1 MISFVNTK
9 KAAGTGGNSQ
19 EAPALIALSDLGT
32 GLTTFY
38 DLFRDV
44 PEMNEPSNFQL
55 SPFTFHL
62 STFNRGN
69 HHSKTGAIS
78 LSAGHYH
85 CAIDRQAIS
94 SCELNHAI
102 TTLLRK

>member
-9 KAAGTGGNSQ
+9 KTVGTGGNSQ

-44 PEMNEPSNFQL
+44 PEMNEPFNFQPRQP
-55 SPFTFHL
+55 SQQ
-62 STFNRGN
+62 NRCDIN
-69 HHSKTGAIS
+69 QCRS
-78 LSAGHYH
+78 LS
-85 CAIDRQAIS
+85 
-94 SCELNHAI
+94 
-102 TTLLRK
+102 LRY

>member
-55 SPFTFHL
+55 SPFNL
-62 STFNRGN
+62 GN

>member
-55 SPFTFHL
+55 SPFNFQPRQPSQQNMCDITQC
-62 STFNRGN
+62 R
-69 HHSKTGAIS
+69 S
-78 LSAGHYH
+78 LS
-85 CAIDRQAIS
+85 
-94 SCELNHAI
+94 
-102 TTLLRK
+102 LRY

>member
-55 SPFTFHL
+55 SPFTFQL
-62 STFNRGN
+62 STAATITAKQVRY
-69 HHSKTGAIS
+69 HSVPVTIIA
-78 LSAGHYH
+78 
-85 CAIDRQAIS
+85 
-94 SCELNHAI
+94 
-102 TTLLRK
+102 LLIGRPSRLAN